1 METTVRSA
9 VASDAP
15 AFATVTAAISAA
27 VSTSS
32 DGHAQGLPAL
42 GAAHYTDLIEKH
54 AGQVYVAEVHGSVVG
69 YLALQSGAHSA
80 IEGLNPIQLWQLYVV
95 PAFHGTGVAA
105 QLMSAALNHAR
116 RHRHD
121 VIWLG
126 VSEQNMRGMAFY
138 RKHGFEARGIHQVG
152 SGEHAHRDVVM
163 SWVPG

>member
-1 METTVRSA
+1 LKASVRSA
-9 VASDAP
+9 VASDA
-15 AFATVTAAISAA
+15 AALASVTAAISAA
-27 VSTSS
+27 GPISP
-32 DGHAQGLPAL
+32 DRHAQGIPAL
-42 GAAHYTDLIEKH
+42 GAAHYADLIEKH

-69 YLALQSGAHSA
+69 YLALQGGTHSA
-80 IEGLNPIQLWQLYVV
+80 VEGLNPIQLWQLYVV

-116 RHRHD
+116 EHRHD

-138 RKHGFEARGIHQVG
+138 RKHGFAARGVHQVG